1 MLAIVAIIWV
11 KAHMIASVEFDLVHE
26 GSLQMSRLSI
36 LPDFRR
42 NVPFKQPSNGLPG

>member
-26 GSLQMSRLSI
+26 RSLQMSHVLI
-36 LPDFRR
+36 LPDFGR
-42 NVPFKQPSNGLPG
+42 NVPYKQPSSKLLG